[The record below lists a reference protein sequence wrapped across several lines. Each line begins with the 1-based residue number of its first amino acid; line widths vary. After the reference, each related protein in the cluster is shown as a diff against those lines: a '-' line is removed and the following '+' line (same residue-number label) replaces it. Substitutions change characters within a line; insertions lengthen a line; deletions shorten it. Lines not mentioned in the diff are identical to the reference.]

1 MSLINDALKKAAR
14 QRAQESN
21 AVPPMPGSAGYV
33 QSAGQG
39 GPMST
44 QTMVL
49 IGGAALVIIVVS
61 AVVTGMLIA
70 GKFDSKRPAPVAA
83 AEVRPAAP
91 ATAPAPAI
99 AISVPKAVPAA
110 VVVASPPVVTP
121 APVAAAEPTPAP
133 VAPAPAPKPVAAA
146 ALAPATAVPNTQAQ
160 NDAIQTMID
169 KFHVSGVR
177 ASGTDSKALIDG
189 HVYKVNDF
197 LDRSLGLKLTEV
209 AQDHLTF
216 TTREGTTFTKTF

>member
-1 MSLINDALKKAAR
+1 
-14 QRAQESN
+14 
-21 AVPPMPGSAGYV
+21 
-33 QSAGQG
+33 
-39 GPMST
+39 
-44 QTMVL
+44 
-49 IGGAALVIIVVS
+49 
-61 AVVTGMLIA
+61 MLIA
-70 GKFDSKRPAPVAA
+70 GKFDSKHPAPVAA
-83 AEVRPAAP
+83 AEARPAAP
-91 ATAPAPAI
+91 ATATTPAI
-99 AISVPKAVPAA
+99 AISVPKPTPIAVVAAPPPAA
-110 VVVASPPVVTP
+110 TP

-133 VAPAPAPKPVAAA
+133 VAPAPVPKPALVAAA
-146 ALAPATAVPNTQAQ
+146 AVPNTQAQ